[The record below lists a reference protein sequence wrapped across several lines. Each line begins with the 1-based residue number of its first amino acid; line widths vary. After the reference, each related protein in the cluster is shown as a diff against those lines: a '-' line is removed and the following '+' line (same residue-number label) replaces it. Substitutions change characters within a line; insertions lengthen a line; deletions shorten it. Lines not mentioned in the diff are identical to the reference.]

1 MQRIYRSA
9 TLGIMFLLS
18 GVLAG
23 CAGFGGGMDE
33 SKIEG
38 SVWYKE
44 RMMIPPDAVVT
55 VSLEDVSRADA
66 PSVTMAS
73 TEFKPQGGPPYAFS
87 LAYDADRILERN
99 RYNLRAKI
107 MRDNK
112 LLFISTQ
119 AVPAFTN
126 DAGTPVK
133 ILVSR
138 VNATTNGATGSSDG
152 TRSVDAAAAP
162 GPVKL
167 TETFWKLVEVN
178 GNAIK
183 DDVGV
188 RAREINIVLNG
199 EDKRAAGFAGC
210 NNFSGSYDMN
220 GSDISF
226 GALISTQMA
235 CLAGMDVEDSYLK
248 MLQATAH
255 FKLEGG
261 VLSFLNDSDEVILK
275 FNADQMM

>member
-1 MQRIYRSA
+1 MQRIYRIA
-9 TLGIMFLLS
+9 MLGILFLLS

-33 SKIEG
+33 SRIEG
-38 SVWYKE
+38 NVWYKE
-44 RMMIPPDAVVT
+44 RMMIPPDATVT

-87 LAYDADRILERN
+87 LAYDADRILKRN

-119 AVPAFTN
+119 AVPAFGN
-126 DAGTPVK
+126 DSGTPVK

-138 VNATTNGATGSSDG
+138 VNATTNDATPSADGS
-152 TRSVDAAAAP
+152 RSVTAAAAP
-162 GPVKL
+162 GQVKM
-167 TETFWKLVEVN
+167 TETFWKLVELN
-178 GNAIK
+178 GDPIK
-183 DDVGV
+183 ADVGV
-188 RAREINIVLNG
+188 RAKEINIVLHG
-199 EDKRAAGFAGC
+199 EDKRAVGFAGC
-210 NNFSGSYDMN
+210 NNFSGSYTMS
-220 GSDISF
+220 GSEISF
-226 GALISTQMA
+226 GALVSTQMA

-248 MLQATAH
+248 MLQETTH
-255 FKLEGG
+255 FKQVGG
-261 VLSFLNDSDEVILK
+261 VLTFLNDSDEAVLE
-275 FNADQMM
+275 FNADEMM